1 MNAHSGSASLTDT
14 ASKTAVRVVFLVD
27 GTLVGSWFSRIPDA
41 QAALGLSKG
50 ELGLALAAM
59 QLGTIMLLPFASS
72 IGARGSERL
81 SIAIIL
87 AVLALLL
94 PVIAWAGSFAILI
107 AALFAFGSMLALVEV
122 AMNGA
127 AHRYEMATG
136 TRIMS
141 SCHGFWS
148 LGAMLGGFGGSAAV
162 ALGLSTLQHFGLI
175 AVVSIAVTAW
185 CITGLGAT
193 RAAPEPN
200 ARVFALPSP
209 AILLLCLAC
218 TATVIVEGAMADWA
232 AIYMRDVQAAAA
244 SLNGAGYG
252 VFAGLMA
259 LARLVGDRVIERYG
273 PVMVMRASGLL
284 SATGLLILAL
294 TPPLPLAFLGF
305 ALIGVGTAGVFPV
318 VVSAAARRGDRP
330 AGEQVAAVTLT
341 AVTGLFVGPPI
352 LGALADQIGLA
363 LTLGLL
369 IPVVLLTTLLARETA
384 RMR

>member
-1 MNAHSGSASLTDT
+1 MNAHSGVGTATFVASR
-14 ASKTAVRVVFLVD
+14 AAIRVVFLVD
-27 GTLVGSWFSRIPDA
+27 GILVGSWFSRIPDA

-50 ELGLALAAM
+50 ELGVALAAM

-72 IGARGSERL
+72 IGARGSERAT
-81 SIAIIL
+81 IAVIL
-87 AVLALLL
+87 VTLALLL
-94 PVIAWAGSFAILI
+94 PAIALAGSFAYLI

-136 TRIMS
+136 TRIMA

-162 ALGLSTLQHFGLI
+162 ALALSPLQHFGLI
-175 AVVSIAVTAW
+175 AALAIAVTAW
-185 CITGLGAT
+185 CVTGLGAT
-193 RAAPEPN
+193 RHEPEPN

-232 AIYMRDVQAAAA
+232 AIYMRDVQAADA

-259 LARLVGDRVIERYG
+259 LARLVGDRVIERFG

-284 SATGLLILAL
+284 SATGLLLLAI

-305 ALIGVGTAGVFPV
+305 ALIGVGTAGAFPV
-318 VVSAAARRGDRP
+318 VVSAAARRTDRP

-341 AVTGLFVGPPI
+341 AVTGLFIGPPI
-352 LGALADQIGLA
+352 LGAAADQIGLA

-369 IPVVLLTTLLARETA
+369 IPVVLLTTLLARETE
-384 RMR
+384 RVR